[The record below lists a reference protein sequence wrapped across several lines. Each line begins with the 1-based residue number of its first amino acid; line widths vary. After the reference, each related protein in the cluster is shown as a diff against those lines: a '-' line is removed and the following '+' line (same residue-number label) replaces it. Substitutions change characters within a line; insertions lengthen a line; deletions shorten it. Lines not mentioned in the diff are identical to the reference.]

1 MREGYHVMEW
11 AQMAARALEGGHM
24 RAKELLRYLKP
35 VIVLLLAA
43 RLGPALMAASQDVRG
58 LHAV

>member
-1 MREGYHVMEW
+1 MK
-11 AQMAARALEGGHM
+11 
-24 RAKELLRYLKP
+24 AKELLRYLKP
-35 VIVLLLAA
+35 VIVLLLVA